1 MHFLFSIKRFEN
13 EEEKKMKSEFQF
25 ILSMAIFGT
34 IGVFV
39 RYIELSS
46 SETALLSSSIGC
58 LFLTFVFL
66 LMKKSIPWKIVKAN
80 AVILLL
86 SGIALGGN
94 WIFLYKSYEYT
105 TITNATLGYY
115 FAPVFVMVLSPL
127 VLKEYLPFKK
137 IVCIGVAVIGLILI
151 VGNGFSATR
160 TGDVLGISFGLTAAA
175 FYAALM
181 LLNKFIRGLA
191 KLEITIIQLGVTALL
206 LLPYVLL
213 TEGVSILEVSHSS
226 IPFILIL
233 GIVNTGIGFW
243 LFFSGMQKLKGQSI
257 AMLSYVDPFVAIL
270 ISWLILQEQMT
281 LVQMLGGALL
291 LGSTFVS
298 ENQSIQITKRFMN
311 ASAK

>member
-1 MHFLFSIKRFEN
+1 
-13 EEEKKMKSEFQF
+13 MKPEIQF
-25 ILSMAIFGT
+25 VLSMIIFGT

-58 LFLTFVFL
+58 LFLSLVFL
-66 LMKKSIPWKIVKAN
+66 LMKKSILWKRVKAN
-80 AVILLL
+80 AAILLF

-115 FAPVFVMVLSPL
+115 FAPVFVMALSPL
-127 VLKEYLPFKK
+127 ILKEHLPIKK
-137 IVCIGVAVIGLILI
+137 IICIGVAVLGLLLI
-151 VGNGFSATR
+151 VGNGLSTTG
-160 TGDVLGISFGLTAAA
+160 TGDVIGILFGLTAAA

-181 LLNKFIRGLA
+181 LLNKFIKDLA

-213 TEGVSILEVSHSS
+213 TEGLSILEVSSSS

-243 LFFSGMQKLKGQSI
+243 LFFSGMQKMKGQSI

-281 LVQMLGGALL
+281 FIQLLGGALL
-291 LGSTFVS
+291 LGSTFAS
-298 ENQSIQITKRFMN
+298 ENQSFRLSKRVIDQ
-311 ASAK
+311 SVK